1 MGEAGPVTPAD
12 AACGRRFPKKGYID
26 MTGKE
31 LLFAT
36 LRHETTERAPW
47 VPFAGI
53 HAGALVGADATEVL
67 TQEETLMKAL
77 LEVNRLYCPDG
88 QPVLFDLQLEAEV
101 LGCDLVWAKDS
112 PPSVASHPLEETM
125 SVPCVCTLPTE
136 DSGRIPLVLSV
147 MRRMK
152 EAVGNQTALYGLI
165 CGPFTLASHLRGN
178 DLFMDMYDDEDYV
191 KELLAF
197 CTQCAKRMSSL
208 YLDAGMDV
216 IAVVDPLVSQIS
228 ADHFEEF
235 LTEPF
240 TELFDDLRGRKAF
253 SSFFVCGNAT
263 RNIEV
268 MCKTGPDSICV
279 DENVDILAAKKICDD
294 YNIAIGGNI
303 PLTSVMLHG
312 TQQDNMKYVVDLLM
326 GLPEYRNFIVA
337 PGCDMPYAVPVENTV
352 GAAQAV
358 LHTAETAEMVKNYV
372 AVEDDIRIELPD
384 YHSLKKPLV
393 EVFTLDSATCAAC
406 TYMMGAANVA
416 KEAYGDKID
425 LVEYKFTVKENIARC
440 KKMGVKNLP
449 SIYINGELKFSSI
462 IPSREELE
470 QAIEAVL

>member
-1 MGEAGPVTPAD
+1 
-12 AACGRRFPKKGYID
+12 

-31 LLFAT
+31 LIYAA
-36 LRHETTERAPW
+36 LRHETTPRAPW

-53 HAGALVGADATEVL
+53 HAGALTGADATEVL
-67 TQEETLMKAL
+67 TNEETLMQAL
-77 LEVNRLYCPDG
+77 LEVNRLYSPDG
-88 QPVLFDLQLEAEV
+88 QPVVFDLQLEAEV

-112 PPSVASHPLEETM
+112 PPSVASHPLADTM
-125 SVPCVCTLPTE
+125 NVPCLCTLPTAE
-136 DSGRIPLVLSV
+136 SGRMPLVLSV

-152 EAVGNQTALYGLI
+152 AAVGDTTALYGLL

-178 DLFMDMYDDEDYV
+178 DIFMDMYDDEDYV
-191 KELLAF
+191 KELLAY
-197 CTQCAKRMSSL
+197 CTQCAKRMADL
-208 YLDAGMDV
+208 YLEAGMDV

-235 LTEPF
+235 LSAPF
-240 TELFDDLRGRKAF
+240 QEFFDHVRGKNAL
-253 SSFFVCGNAT
+253 SAFFVCGNAT

-279 DENVDILAAKKICDD
+279 DENVDILAAKKICDA
-294 YNIAIGGNI
+294 YNVTVGGNI

-312 TQQDNMKYVVDLLM
+312 TQQDNMKYVVDLLA
-326 GLPEYRNFIVA
+326 GVGEYRNFIVA

-372 AVEDDIRIELPD
+372 AAEDDIEVELPD
-384 YHSLKKPLV
+384 YAHLSRPLV

-406 TYMMGAANVA
+406 TYMMGAADAA
-416 KEAYGDKID
+416 KAVYGDKID
-425 LVEYKFTVKENIARC
+425 LVEYKFTEKENIARC
-440 KKMGVKNLP
+440 KKLGVKNLP
-449 SIYINGELKFSSI
+449 SIYINGELRFSSI
-462 IPSREELE
+462 IPSREELHE
-470 QAIEAVL
+470 AIDAVL